1 MPRLPHGK
9 VVTLEEFQSARA
21 ALAERSA
28 DIPLG
33 FAAAQPV
40 ITTDFGFLFS
50 ELQQDPNDL
59 LPESRATRDALVE
72 LGRTMVDEGGDP
84 GGGDSRIPAAYT
96 YFGQFVDHDIT
107 LEAQSATL
115 PDLVDP
121 DLVPLTPEEIEDNV
135 QNGRTGN
142 LELDSVYGFP
152 APRDGARMQIGM
164 VSPIGGRPP
173 GKDDFNDLPRE
184 GRSSDPERDR
194 AALIG
199 DARNDENTIIAQLH
213 VAFLRA
219 HNELVEQGQRFGG
232 ASRTLR
238 RHYQHIIL
246 HDFLKRIVEPQ
257 IVDETIERNRVYD
270 PKDQPFMPLEFSVV
284 AYGFGHS
291 MVRAAYNFNLNFNL
305 SGEPDTFPAT
315 LELLFTFSALSGQLG
330 DFDTLP
336 DNWIIQWENLIDA
349 GASFDRTRR
358 IDTKLVEPLFQ
369 LTDLRGR
376 PRQGDR
382 ARLAV
387 RNLLRGYL
395 LRLPTGQ
402 AVARALQRRLSGVRD
417 IPVLGPSRIR
427 RGAASEEQAQVLED
441 AGFLD
446 RTPLWY
452 YILAEAAVLGNGRR
466 LGPVGGTIVAEVLVG
481 LVRRSQ
487 SSILRAENWEPTLPG
502 ADEGTFTLADLLRF
516 AGVL

>member
-1 MPRLPHGK
+1 
-9 VVTLEEFQSARA
+9 
-21 ALAERSA
+21 
-28 DIPLG
+28 
-33 FAAAQPV
+33 
-40 ITTDFGFLFS
+40 
-50 ELQQDPNDL
+50 
-59 LPESRATRDALVE
+59 
-72 LGRTMVDEGGDP
+72 
-84 GGGDSRIPAAYT
+84 
-96 YFGQFVDHDIT
+96 
-107 LEAQSATL
+107 
-115 PDLVDP
+115 
-121 DLVPLTPEEIEDNV
+121 
-135 QNGRTGN
+135 
-142 LELDSVYGFP
+142 
-152 APRDGARMQIGM
+152 M

-284 AYGFGHS
+284 AYRFGHS

-349 GASFDRTRR
+349 GAPFDRNRR

-382 ARLAV
+382 ARLACATSCAATCCACP
-387 RNLLRGYL
+387 RARRSPARSSGGSPGCATYPSSD
-395 LRLPTGQ
+395 RAGSGEARRARSKPRCSRMPGSSIARRSGTTSWPKRRSSETAGAWGQ
-402 AVARALQRRLSGVRD
+402 SAALSSRRSWSDWCGAARARSCARRTGSLPCLAPMRARS
-417 IPVLGPSRIR
+417 PWRIC
-427 RGAASEEQAQVLED
+427 
-441 AGFLD
+441 
-446 RTPLWY
+446 
-452 YILAEAAVLGNGRR
+452 
-466 LGPVGGTIVAEVLVG
+466 
-481 LVRRSQ
+481 
-487 SSILRAENWEPTLPG
+487 
-502 ADEGTFTLADLLRF
+502 
-516 AGVL
+516 